1 MAGAAGATTAVAQ
14 PGTQTGNML
23 GNVMNASPTTTGV
36 NQAVAA
42 PAIGGGSGNTWANP
56 FAGSG
61 RTWADATDSEIQG
74 QLSGKYSGDGTI
86 NYGYY
91 GPKEISRYRSSNG
104 SNLMDGTTANPVAQP
119 NPLDQGKYVGNPN
132 HGDFNMSPAVQPSG
146 MQGTILSQGADKDE
160 GWMANGQRGMPG
172 GIADANGNIIPNNQ
186 GAQQRPI
193 TNMPNVPGGF
203 GSVPRPQQPAI
214 PNTQP
219 AIPNTGGYADQARD
233 FMPKPQQ
240 PGRTQEWGGTAV
252 TTNPLDQGKYVGN
265 PNHGGMP
272 FTDPNMT
279 VAPPAPGYK
288 GNTGG
293 GMPSWMNAP
302 ADGSMNTMATQQH
315 TNPVTGETWMANSGG
330 FSVKPTYDGGSFSQ
344 HSGKSYAVDPNN
356 PNNYIGKYRDDY
368 ALQPSDPGYAYG
380 GPAPGFQQPGRTKD
394 DAVLPY
400 ATDQYWKDVGEP
412 VIDRARYDAD
422 QARDFMPKPPSDAP
436 LRGFEGVARPGN
448 NQGGGKGGSTGPQIP
463 EQSPVATPYAGRPA
477 TQNINTQSAEG
488 ITNAMQGT
496 QAEMGYRPQQVNVPG
511 TSSSIG
517 GVNQSTR
524 IGNPGQSGTVG
535 GVNQSAQVQAGQL
548 SGTNYD
554 PYMNPYTDAVI
565 KSTEGDI
572 LRGGEKQLT
581 GLGSQAS
588 SAGAFGGSRHGIAM
602 GEVGRNITEQ
612 MAKSSTGLRQ
622 ANFQQAQNAAQQ
634 DITGRMQAGVA
645 NQQASQFDIG
655 NVRQQQMA
663 NQQASQFDIGN
674 KLKAGQ
680 LNQQAS
686 QFDIGNVRQAQLANQ
701 TAGMQ
706 DIQNMM
712 NAQQYNQS
720 AGLQGSQNRQN
731 AASQLGNLS
740 NMGFGMGQ
748 TVQGNLAN
756 QGTQQ
761 QVMMQA
767 LIDAAKGQYGGYT
780 GAPAAGLGYVTQAL
794 GATGTPT
801 STTGS
806 SSPGLFDYLTT
817 GASIYAAS
825 DKRLKKN
832 ITKMGQ
838 LKSGLN
844 IYKWEWREGA
854 KELGADMNHTLG
866 VIAQEAKELFPNAVV
881 KMDNGY
887 YAVNYSALR

>member
-1 MAGAAGATTAVAQ
+1 MGDYTYSKPGQREPDQWNTGAKLQSSLGQNVGQ
-14 PGTQTGNML
+14 PAPNTGML
-23 GNVMNASPTTTGV
+23 GSSMMGGYPETTRGPGIITNDWDNGV
-36 NQAVAA
+36 TKGGNEA
-42 PAIGGGSGNTWANP
+42 PAPVDQQWTDWMMDTYGKTQGFMDTADIGLDGMSTSQRRRDTEYKNYL
-56 FAGSG
+56 
-61 RTWADATDSEIQG
+61 ATQ
-74 QLSGKYSGDGTI
+74 
-86 NYGYY
+86 
-91 GPKEISRYRSSNG
+91 
-104 SNLMDGTTANPVAQP
+104 
-119 NPLDQGKYVGNPN
+119 
-132 HGDFNMSPAVQPSG
+132 
-146 MQGTILSQGADKDE
+146 
-160 GWMANGQRGMPG
+160 
-172 GIADANGNIIPNNQ
+172 
-186 GAQQRPI
+186 
-193 TNMPNVPGGF
+193 
-203 GSVPRPQQPAI
+203 
-214 PNTQP
+214 QP
-219 AIPNTGGYADQARD
+219 AIPNTGGYADPARD
-233 FMPKPQQ
+233 FMP
-240 PGRTQEWGGTAV
+240 R
-252 TTNPLDQGKYVGN
+252 
-265 PNHGGMP
+265 
-272 FTDPNMT
+272 
-279 VAPPAPGYK
+279 
-288 GNTGG
+288 
-293 GMPSWMNAP
+293 
-302 ADGSMNTMATQQH
+302 
-315 TNPVTGETWMANSGG
+315 
-330 FSVKPTYDGGSFSQ
+330 
-344 HSGKSYAVDPNN
+344 
-356 PNNYIGKYRDDY
+356 
-368 ALQPSDPGYAYG
+368 
-380 GPAPGFQQPGRTKD
+380 
-394 DAVLPY
+394 
-400 ATDQYWKDVGEP
+400 
-412 VIDRARYDAD
+412 
-422 QARDFMPKPPSDAP
+422 PPSDAP

>member
-233 FMPKPQQ
+233 FMP
-240 PGRTQEWGGTAV
+240 R
-252 TTNPLDQGKYVGN
+252 
-265 PNHGGMP
+265 
-272 FTDPNMT
+272 
-279 VAPPAPGYK
+279 
-288 GNTGG
+288 
-293 GMPSWMNAP
+293 
-302 ADGSMNTMATQQH
+302 
-315 TNPVTGETWMANSGG
+315 
-330 FSVKPTYDGGSFSQ
+330 
-344 HSGKSYAVDPNN
+344 
-356 PNNYIGKYRDDY
+356 
-368 ALQPSDPGYAYG
+368 
-380 GPAPGFQQPGRTKD
+380 
-394 DAVLPY
+394 
-400 ATDQYWKDVGEP
+400 
-412 VIDRARYDAD
+412 
-422 QARDFMPKPPSDAP
+422 PPSDAP

-674 KLKAGQ
+674 RLKAGQ

-706 DIQNMM
+706 DIQNVM